1 MKYYLSKGLVFKKVH
16 KILKFKQS
24 AWIKPYINFN
34 TQKIKEATKEADKNN
49 FESLNNAVYSKKIE
63 NMRKRIKIRITK
75 KRKRFLLSMLQ
86 DLHILIM
93 IVWVKD

>member
-24 AWIKPYINFN
+24 AWIKPYIDFN

-49 FESLNNAVYSKKIE
+49 FEPLNNAVYSKTIE